1 MNKEFFDGF
10 RLGGYQRENLDSFLE
25 SIKFSYKT
33 PSIHIAGTNG
43 KGSTSAYIASVYAA
57 NGYKVGLFKSPF
69 LFVPNEM
76 ISINGKNISDDDF
89 MAIFNRYK
97 KQIDKHD
104 LSAFEIQTFVALTYF
119 DEQQCDVAIIECG
132 MGGEVDATN
141 VFTPILSIITTI
153 SLEHTEYLGCSISE
167 IAEQK
172 GGIIKEEIPVL
183 VGDSLSEDAMTVLVN
198 IAKDN
203 KARICYMSH
212 YVNKQYSEDG
222 YSFSYNEFYNTHIK
236 SRADS
241 SVTDACMALEAVS
254 ILKDKL
260 PIDVEKAKQ
269 GLAEVYMEC
278 RMDVIREN
286 PRVIVDGAHNPEA
299 MKILCENG
307 LGHVTQGRPIHVVFA
322 CFRDKNLGNMLSS
335 LGAITDD
342 LTITTFDNPRARTE
356 EEYFLF
362 AADYPFVENAE
373 ELIKSKIEQ
382 FPDDVIL
389 ITGSLAFAAYVKKLF
404 LEGKVK

>member
-25 SIKFSYKT
+25 SLHFSYKT

-43 KGSTSAYIASVYAA
+43 KGSTSSYIASVYSA

-69 LFVPNEM
+69 LFIPNEM
-76 ISINGKNISDDDF
+76 ISINGTNISDDDF
-89 MAIFNRYK
+89 MTIFNRYK
-97 KQIDKHD
+97 KQIDKYD

-119 DEQQCDVAIIECG
+119 DEQKCDIAIIECG

-141 VFTPILSIITTI
+141 VFDPILSIITTI

-172 GGIIKEEIPVL
+172 GGIIKEEVPVL
-183 VGDSLSEDAMTVLVN
+183 IGDSLTEDALTVLAK

-203 KARICYMSH
+203 NSRICYMSH
-212 YVNKQYSEDG
+212 YVNKEYSDSG
-222 YSFSYNEFYNTHIK
+222 FTFDYNDFYGAHIQ

-241 SVTDACMALEAVS
+241 SVTDACMALEAVC
-254 ILKDKL
+254 ILRDKY
-260 PIDVEKAKQ
+260 PIDVEKAKE
-269 GLAEVYMEC
+269 GLASVYMEC
-278 RMDVIREN
+278 RMDIIKDNPLVI
-286 PRVIVDGAHNPEA
+286 IDGAHNPEA
-299 MKILCENG
+299 MKMLCEKSLG
-307 LGHVTQGRPIHVVFA
+307 LVTQGRPIHVVFA

-356 EEYFLF
+356 DEYFLF
-362 AADYPFVENAE
+362 AQDYPFNGNAE
-373 ELIKSKIEQ
+373 ELIQSKITE
-382 FPDDVIL
+382 FPEDAIL
-389 ITGSLAFAAYVKKLF
+389 ITGSLAFAAYAKKLF
-404 LEGKVK
+404 LEGKIK

>member
-25 SIKFSYKT
+25 SIKFSYNT

-203 KARICYMSH
+203 KARICYMFH
-212 YVNKQYSEDG
+212 YVNKQYSEEG

-269 GLAEVYMEC
+269 GLADVYMEC

-373 ELIKSKIEQ
+373 DLIRSKIEQ

-389 ITGSLAFAAYVKKLF
+389 ITGSLAFAAYAKKLF
-404 LEGKVK
+404 LEGKIK

>member
-1 MNKEFFDGF
+1 MNKKFFDGF

-25 SIKFSYKT
+25 SLRFSYKT

-43 KGSTSAYIASVYAA
+43 KGSTSAYIASIYAA

-76 ISINGKNISDDDF
+76 ISINGNNISDNDF
-89 MAIFNRYK
+89 MTIFNRYK
-97 KQIDKHD
+97 KQIDKYD

-119 DEQQCDVAIIECG
+119 DEQKCDIAIIECG

-141 VFTPILSIITTI
+141 VFDPILSIITTI

-172 GGIIKEEIPVL
+172 AGIIKEKVPVL
-183 VGDSLSEDAMTVLVN
+183 IGDSLTEDALTV
-198 IAKDN
+198 IAKTAKDN
-203 KARICYMSH
+203 DARICYMSH
-212 YVNKQYSEDG
+212 YVNKEYSEEG
-222 YSFSYNEFYNTHIK
+222 YSFDYNEFYGTHIK

-241 SVTDACMALEAVS
+241 SVTDACMALEAVC
-254 ILKDKL
+254 ILKDKYS
-260 PIDVEKAKQ
+260 IDVEKAKQ
-269 GLAEVYMEC
+269 GLGEVYMEC
-278 RMDVIREN
+278 RMDVVKEN

-299 MKILCENG
+299 MKKLCEAPLGLVTNG
-307 LGHVTQGRPIHVVFA
+307 KPIHVVFA

-362 AADYPFVENAE
+362 AADYPFVQSAE
-373 ELIKSKIEQ
+373 ELIKTKIEQ
-382 FPDDVIL
+382 YPDDVIL
-389 ITGSLAFAAYVKKLF
+389 ITGSLAFAAYAKKLF
-404 LEGKVK
+404 MEGKIK

>member
-10 RLGGYQRENLDSFLE
+10 RLGGYQRENIDSFLE
-25 SIKFSYKT
+25 SIHFEYKT

-43 KGSTSAYIASVYAA
+43 KGSTSAYIASVYSA

-76 ISINGKNISDDDF
+76 ISINGTNISDDDF

-97 KQIDKHD
+97 KQIEKYD

-119 DEQQCDVAIIECG
+119 DDQKCDIAIIECG

-141 VFTPILSIITTI
+141 VFAPVLSIITTI
-153 SLEHTEYLGCSISE
+153 SLEHTEYLGCSIGE

-172 GGIIKEEIPVL
+172 GGIIKEEVPVL
-183 VGDSLSEDAMTVLVN
+183 IGASLSEDALTVIAN

-203 KARICYMSH
+203 KSRICYMSH
-212 YVNKQYSEDG
+212 YVNKEYSDKG
-222 YSFSYNEFYNTHIK
+222 YSFDYNEFYGTHIK
-236 SRADS
+236 SHADS

-254 ILKDKL
+254 ILKDRF
-260 PIDVEKAKQ
+260 PIDVQKAKD
-269 GLAEVYMEC
+269 GIASVYMEC
-278 RMDVIREN
+278 RMDVIKEQ
-286 PRVIVDGAHNPEA
+286 PLVIIDGAHNPEA
-299 MKILCENG
+299 MKTLCEKG
-307 LGHVTQGRPIHVVFA
+307 IGYVTDGKPIHVIFA
-322 CFRDKNLGNMLSS
+322 CFRDKNLGNMLSY
-335 LGAITDD
+335 LGAITED

-373 ELIKSKIEQ
+373 ELIKSKLTE
-382 FPDDVIL
+382 FPEDAIL
-389 ITGSLAFAAYVKKLF
+389 ITGSLAFAAYAKKLF
-404 LEGKVK
+404 LEGKIK

>member
-1 MNKEFFDGF
+1 
-10 RLGGYQRENLDSFLE
+10 
-25 SIKFSYKT
+25 
-33 PSIHIAGTNG
+33 
-43 KGSTSAYIASVYAA
+43 
-57 NGYKVGLFKSPF
+57 
-69 LFVPNEM
+69 
-76 ISINGKNISDDDF
+76 

>member
-25 SIKFSYKT
+25 SIHFSYKT

-43 KGSTSAYIASVYAA
+43 KGSTSAYIANIYSA

-69 LFVPNEM
+69 LFTPNEM
-76 ISINGKNISDDDF
+76 ISINGKNISDDEF
-89 MAIFNRYK
+89 MTVFNRYK
-97 KQIDKHD
+97 KQIEKFD
-104 LSAFEIQTFVALTYF
+104 LSAFEIQTFVALTFF
-119 DEQQCDVAIIECG
+119 DEQKCDVAIIECG

-172 GGIIKEEIPVL
+172 GGIIKEEVPVL
-183 VGDSLSEDAMTVLVN
+183 VGDSLSEDALTVLVN

-203 KARICYMSH
+203 DSRVCYMSH
-212 YVNKQYSEDG
+212 YVNKQYSEEG
-222 YSFSYNEFYNTHIK
+222 YSFSYNEFYDSHIK

-260 PIDVEKAKQ
+260 PIDVDKAKQ

-278 RMDVIREN
+278 RMDIVKEN

-307 LGHVTQGRPIHVVFA
+307 LWNVTKGKVVHVIFA

-356 EEYFLF
+356 DEYFLF

-373 ELIKSKIEQ
+373 QLIKSKIEE
-382 FPDDVIL
+382 FPEDVIL
-389 ITGSLAFAAYVKKLF
+389 ITGSLAFAAYAKKLF
-404 LEGKVK
+404 LEGKIK